1 MTPYSAAADFSP
13 QGIPFMKTLQQRAV
27 RDQLEQ
33 AVASSA
39 QLIHVDRSVRRILP
53 AMESVGAQLKKN
65 GKSPFLSIAL
75 RAGARELLPL
85 NKAPA
90 MESFEDTEGLQQ
102 INDDIVGR
110 LNEMG
115 PQVAVESARAQ
126 NVIAGLNYQL
136 STESFEDEVAE
147 GIPVDEDGDEDGNAY
162 EDGATEADAIAASE
176 EEAALVA
183 AEEETEVST
192 EDLMEEEAAIV
203 EAGER
208 DVEAEA
214 AADTLNDFQGAVET
228 VNEEG
233 GFADEAAVEEAE
245 VALEAIAAVYN
256 TPAVKLSYE
265 KADNGKLLVST
276 EAIDQMRG
284 NLVISQENIAKRAL
298 AALLR
303 RDVALYN
310 AIETGAFM
318 LGRLMKKVADTPSQR
333 QPRKAEVVFN
343 MSMLHRNGELPTDLA
358 GYLIGYA
365 QIAEYVNGSFVDVA
379 KDSYQTNI
387 GLVSGLNKITD
398 VEFQRRWSALPGKWR
413 DPRSALTE
421 AQLQYPVPGGRRMF
435 ENKSTT
441 YDGPDRTT
449 QFLDKYASFNI
460 PTRMF
465 EDSDGTRVGRIL
477 VPVLPPEK
485 IGAITRAFLKVAQGF
500 SRKRSAMEYLKTYIL
515 GTAGAAIYN
524 TAVHVLTTPGFQ
536 GDRDQRFYLKRALK
550 LSSEMRYRV
559 TTDNMRMFKFILYSY
574 NVLARKMLK
583 QYS

>member
-1 MTPYSAAADFSP
+1 
-13 QGIPFMKTLQQRAV
+13 MKTLQQRVA
-27 RDQLEQ
+27 REKLEQ
-33 AVASSA
+33 AVADSA

-65 GKSPFLSIAL
+65 GGKSPFLAIAL

-90 MESFEDTEGLQQ
+90 MESFEDTEGLQGVS
-102 INDDIVGR
+102 DEIVER
-110 LNEMG
+110 LNVMG

-126 NVIAGLNYQL
+126 NLIAGLNYQL
-136 STESFEDEVAE
+136 TTESFEEEVAE
-147 GIPVDEDGDEDGNAY
+147 GIPVDEDGDEDETLYAD
-162 EDGATEADAIAASE
+162 DGATEADAAAAAE
-176 EEAALVA
+176 EEAELSA
-183 AEEETEVST
+183 AEDETEVST
-192 EDLMEEEAAIV
+192 EELMEEEEAII
-203 EAGER
+203 ETGER
-208 DVEAEA
+208 ESEAEA
-214 AADTLNDFQGAVET
+214 ANDTLNEFQGAVET

-245 VALEAIAAVYN
+245 VALEAIAAMYN
-256 TPAVKLSYE
+256 TPAVKLSFE

-298 AALLR
+298 AALIR
-303 RDVALYN
+303 RDVAFYN

-333 QPRKAEVVFN
+333 QPRKVEVVVN
-343 MSMLHRNGELPTDLA
+343 MSSLHRNGELPTDLA
-358 GYLIGYA
+358 GHLIGYA
-365 QIAEYVNGSFVDVA
+365 QLAEYVTGRFVDVA
-379 KDSYQTNI
+379 KDAYQTNI
-387 GLVSGLNKITD
+387 GLVSGLNRITD
-398 VEFQRRWSALPGKWR
+398 VEFQRRWAGLPSKWR

-421 AQLQYPVPGGRRMF
+421 AQMQYPIPGGRRMF

-441 YDGPDRTT
+441 YDGTDRTT

-500 SRKRSAMEYLKTYIL
+500 SRKRSAMEYLKTYVL
-515 GTAGAAIYN
+515 GPAGVAIFN
-524 TAVHVLTTPGFQ
+524 TAVHALSTPGFQ
-536 GDRDQRFYLKRALK
+536 GDRDQRFYVKRALK

-574 NVLARKMLK
+574 NVMARKMLK

>member
-1 MTPYSAAADFSP
+1 
-13 QGIPFMKTLQQRAV
+13 MKTLQQRAV

-162 EDGATEADAIAASE
+162 EDGATEADAIAAAE

-183 AEEETEVST
+183 AEEETEVSV

-214 AADTLNDFQGAVET
+214 AADTLNEFQGAVET

-256 TPAVKLSYE
+256 TKPLKLTYE
-265 KADNGKLLVST
+265 KAENGKLLVST
-276 EAIDQMRG
+276 EAIEQMRG
-284 NLVISQENIAKRAL
+284 NLVVSQENIAKRAV
-298 AALLR
+298 AAIIR
-303 RDVALYN
+303 RDMAFYN
-310 AIETGAFM
+310 AIETGEFM
-318 LGRLMKKVADTPSQR
+318 LNQLMKKIASTPSQR
-333 QPRKAEVVFN
+333 APRKAEVVV
-343 MSMLHRNGELPTDLA
+343 SMAYLHRNGELPTDLA
-358 GYLIGYA
+358 GHLIGYA
-365 QIAEYVNGSFVDVA
+365 AVAEYVNGRFVDVA
-379 KDSYQTNI
+379 KDAYQTNI

-398 VEFQRRWSALPGKWR
+398 VEFARRWAGLPSKWR

-421 AQLQYPVPGGRRMF
+421 AQLQYPIPGGRRMF
-435 ENKSTT
+435 ENMSTT
-441 YDGPDRTT
+441 YDGNDRTT
-449 QFLDKYASFNI
+449 QFLDKFASFNV

-477 VPVLPPEK
+477 VPVLPAEK

-500 SRKRSAMEYLKTYIL
+500 SRKRSAMEYMKTYVL
-515 GTAGAAIYN
+515 GPAGAAIYN
-524 TAVHVLTTPGFQ
+524 AAAHMLSTPGFQ
-536 GDRDQRFYLKRALK
+536 GDRDQRYYVKRALK

-559 TTDNMRMFKFILYSY
+559 TTDNTRIFKFILFAY
-574 NVLARKMLK
+574 NAMARKMLK
-583 QYS
+583 QYR

>member
-1 MTPYSAAADFSP
+1 
-13 QGIPFMKTLQQRAV
+13 MKTLQQRVA
-27 RDQLEQ
+27 REKLEQ
-33 AVASSA
+33 AVADSA

-65 GKSPFLSIAL
+65 GGKSPFLAIAL

-90 MESFEDTEGLQQ
+90 MESFEDAEGLQGVS
-102 INDDIVGR
+102 DEIVER
-110 LNEMG
+110 LNVMG

-126 NVIAGLNYQL
+126 NLIAGLNYQL
-136 STESFEDEVAE
+136 TTESFDEEAAE
-147 GIPVDEDGDEDGNAY
+147 GEPVDEDGDVEEENFD
-162 EDGATEADAIAASE
+162 DGATEADAAAAAE
-176 EEAALVA
+176 EEAELAA
-183 AEEETEVST
+183 AEDETEVST
-192 EDLMEEEAAIV
+192 EELMDEEEAII
-203 EAGER
+203 ETGER
-208 DVEAEA
+208 ESEAEA
-214 AADTLNDFQGAVET
+214 ANDTLNEFQGAVET

-298 AALLR
+298 AALIR
-303 RDVALYN
+303 RDVAFYN

-333 QPRKAEVVFN
+333 QPRKAEVVVN
-343 MSMLHRNGELPTDLA
+343 MSSLHRNGELPTDLA
-358 GYLIGYA
+358 GHLIGYA
-365 QIAEYVNGSFVDVA
+365 QLAEYVTGRFVDVA
-379 KDSYQTNI
+379 KDAYQTNI

-398 VEFQRRWSALPGKWR
+398 VEFQRRWAALPGKWR

-421 AQLQYPVPGGRRMF
+421 AQLQYPIPGGRRMF

-441 YDGPDRTT
+441 YDGTDRTT

-500 SRKRSAMEYLKTYIL
+500 SRKRSALEYLKTYVL
-515 GTAGAAIYN
+515 GPAGVAIFN
-524 TAVHVLTTPGFQ
+524 TAVHMLSTPGFQ
-536 GDRDQRFYLKRALK
+536 GDRDQRFYVKRALK

-574 NVLARKMLK
+574 NAMARKMLR
-583 QYS
+583 QYR